1 MVVVVATE
9 QNCHK
14 VLVRLVVVRPRAHAK
29 SEPVGAT
36 TGIQQRVQ
44 STQRQAATTDSKEEE
59 EEDGDETLVVVAVA
73 ASQSKRSLAVV
84 DWQHQHSVLAMA

>member
-14 VLVRLVVVRPRAHAK
+14 VLVRLVVVRPRPHAK

-44 STQRQAATTDSKEEE
+44 STQRQAATTDSKEE
-59 EEDGDETLVVVAVA
+59 DGDETLVVVAVA
-73 ASQSKRSLAVV
+73 ATDSKRSLAVV

>member
-59 EEDGDETLVVVAVA
+59 EDGDETLVVVAVA